1 MTKSYV
7 FRLPKKRLILILAI
21 LVSVTLIVLSIKPI
35 QRLIYPIRYEKIV
48 TEMAETY
55 TVPPSLIYAVIHTES
70 KFDRFALSSA
80 NARGLMQITEDTYRW
95 VCQRTGQEFLE
106 ADSLYDPYV
115 NTQCGVA
122 LIHLL
127 QGKFENTKTV
137 LAAYNAGQGR
147 TSEWLKIPAY
157 SQDGKTLTHIP
168 YEETENYVR
177 RVINTQKKYQKLYN
191 IQ

>member
-1 MTKSYV
+1 
-7 FRLPKKRLILILAI
+7 
-21 LVSVTLIVLSIKPI
+21 
-35 QRLIYPIRYEKIV
+35 
-48 TEMAETY
+48 
-55 TVPPSLIYAVIHTES
+55 
-70 KFDRFALSSA
+70 
-80 NARGLMQITEDTYRW
+80 MQITVDTYRW

-106 ADSLYDPYV
+106 AESLYDPYV
-115 NTQCGVA
+115 NIQCGVA

-127 QGKFENTKTV
+127 QGKFENTETV

-147 TSEWLKIPAY
+147 TSEWLKNPAY